1 MTLGPLMLDVA
12 GLMLQPYEREMLQHP
27 LVGGVILFSRNYHDP
42 AQLAAL
48 TRDIRSLRRPHLL
61 IAVDHEGGRV
71 QRFREG
77 FTAIPPMASLGHEFE
92 SRASER
98 LQQAEMLG
106 WLLAAELRSVD
117 VDFSFAPVLDLN
129 YKISSVIGDRSFHHD
144 PQTVSRLAGA
154 FIKGLNSA
162 YMAGVGK
169 HFPGHGAVQ
178 PDSHL
183 ALPHDERPFEV
194 IFETD
199 MLPFRQLGQ
208 KALAGIMPAHIV
220 FDECDP
226 EPAGFSPFWI
236 DEILRHRLGFQGA
249 VFSDDLS
256 MQGAADKG
264 DMPER
269 AAAAIQAGC
278 DMVLV
283 CNQPDAAVKVLDQ
296 LQLSADPLRHM
307 RLIRLHG
314 RHPLNRRTLQQS
326 SKWRTTRDMLIRLN
340 DEYQNAAAHS
350 A

>member
-12 GLMLQPYEREMLQHP
+12 GLSLEPYEREILKHP

-42 AQLAAL
+42 EQLAAL
-48 TRDIRSLRRPHLL
+48 TNDIRSLRRPHLL

-77 FTAIPPMASLGHEFE
+77 FTAIPPMAALGHNFE
-92 SRASER
+92 SQAAER
-98 LQQAEMLG
+98 LQQAEMTG
-106 WLLAAELRSVD
+106 WLMAAELRSMD

-129 YKISSVIGDRSFHHD
+129 YQLSSVIGDRSFHHD

-162 YMAGVGK
+162 YMAAVGK
-169 HFPGHGAVQ
+169 HFPGHGAVK

-183 ALPHDERPFEV
+183 DLPHDDRPFEV

-208 KALAGIMPAHIV
+208 NTLAGIMPAHIV
-220 FDECDP
+220 YDQCDAD
-226 EPAGFSPFWI
+226 PAGFSSFWI
-236 DEILRHRLGFQGA
+236 DEILRHRLGFRGA

-256 MQGAADKG
+256 MQGAAVKG
-264 DMPER
+264 NMPQR

-283 CNQPDAAVKVLDQ
+283 CNQPEAAVEVIDQ

-314 RHPLNRRTLQQS
+314 RHPLKRRTLQQS
-326 SKWRTTRDMLIRLN
+326 SKWRTTRDMLNRLT
-340 DEYQNAAAHS
+340 DEYQNAANDS